1 MCRLLHLKII
11 SLKKPLQ
18 IGLCNKAILNC
29 AGIIVNTSTISKI
42 TDQTIEALVKE
53 LGDAIA
59 SGEGSYEAWNA
70 GAPEGKRVKYG
81 KMNDLP
87 GTITEKTIDEILD
100 AAKKY
105 RWDDNRRRFATGKY
119 QTIPSTLAAAKARLN
134 LSGNE
139 LYDPAMQ
146 ERVFKEHLLRGR
158 SSIYSLIIKGDK
170 TVEQAMVDASKEWAS
185 IALPKGEKNKY
196 GIISDSSIGYHESKT
211 NKANKHSTEKVKVIF
226 EKIHAYH
233 SNK

>member
-1 MCRLLHLKII
+1 K
-11 SLKKPLQ
+11 SLN
-18 IGLCNKAILNC
+18 INSIFNC

-42 TDQTIEALVKE
+42 TDQTIDDLVKE

-87 GTITEKTIDEILD
+87 GTITGKTIDELLE

-105 RWDDNRRRFATGKY
+105 KWDDNRRRFATGKY

-134 LSGNE
+134 LTGNE
-139 LYDPAMQ
+139 LYDHDMQ

-158 SSIYSLIIKGDK
+158 SSIYNLIINGNK

-185 IALPKGEKNKY
+185 IALPKGKKNKY
-196 GIISDSSIGYHESKT
+196 GVISDGNIGYHESRT